1 MPVEF
6 IGMIATQEASEVLP
20 PQGPLVD
27 ADFTARFAQVHEE
40 GGFDRI
46 LIGYGS
52 RWPDGWQVANHAV
65 RATERLKILLAHR
78 PGFVAPT
85 LTARQAVTFEHLT
98 GAGRLAL
105 HIITGGDEADQRR
118 EGDFL
123 SHDERYRRTAEY
135 MHALRLLWESPT
147 PVEFAGEFYRFED
160 AQLLVRPPGS
170 EGIPLFFG
178 GASAAAVDVGARFA
192 DVFMLWGEP
201 LAFAAERLGAIRA
214 AASAVG
220 RKMRFSLSVRPIL
233 APTEAAAWAR
243 AEDIAERALAQRQ
256 RFLGAR
262 GRRDNSSVGSARLL
276 EAAASA
282 DVHDTRL
289 WTRIAAITGAAGN
302 STALVGTPEQVAES
316 LLAYVDLG
324 FDTLLIRGFHP
335 FQDAIDYGREL
346 IPLVRSEVAR
356 RERDCHPEVRNPR
369 ASRGA
374 SRAPKDP
381 RAHTLRPAD
390 PSQSLS

>member
-1 MPVEF
+1 VSIEF

-20 PQGPLVD
+20 PGGPLVD
-27 ADFTARFAQVHEE
+27 PDFTARFARAHED
-40 GGFDRI
+40 GGFDRV

-118 EGDFL
+118 EGDYVG
-123 SHDERYRRTAEY
+123 HDERYRRTAEY
-135 MHALRLLWESPT
+135 LLLLRQLWQSSEPI
-147 PVEFAGEFYRFED
+147 EFSGEFYRVED
-160 AQLLVRPPGS
+160 AFLPVRPALES
-170 EGIPLFFG
+170 GIPIFFG
-178 GASAAAVDVGARFA
+178 GASDAALEVGARYA
-192 DVFMLWGEP
+192 DVYMLWGEP
-201 LAFAAERLGAIRA
+201 LAAAAERMMAIRA
-214 AASAVG
+214 AAAALG
-220 RKMRFSLSVRPIL
+220 RQLKFSLSVRPIL

-276 EAAASA
+276 EAAAEA
-282 DVHDTRL
+282 PVHDKRL

-324 FDTLLIRGFHP
+324 FETLLIRGFHP
-335 FQDAIDYGREL
+335 MQDAIDYGREL
-346 IPLVRSEVAR
+346 IPLVRAEVAR
-356 RERDCHPEVRNPR
+356 RAANRLTPVPGGSSP
-369 ASRGA
+369 AAPGA
-374 SRAPKDP
+374 
-381 RAHTLRPAD
+381 
-390 PSQSLS
+390 

>member
-27 ADFTARFAQVHEE
+27 ADFTARFAQVHED

-85 LTARQAVTFEHLT
+85 LTARQSATFEHLT

-118 EGDFL
+118 EGDFVG
-123 SHDERYRRTAEY
+123 HDERYRRTAEY
-135 MHALRLLWESPT
+135 MQVLRALWTSAEPID
-147 PVEFAGEFYRFED
+147 FAGEFYRVED
-160 AQLLVRPPGS
+160 ALLAVKPLD
-170 EGIPLFFG
+170 GIPLFFG
-178 GASAAAVDVGARFA
+178 GASDAALDVGARYA

-201 LAFAAERLGAIRA
+201 LAFAADRLTSIRA
-214 AASAVG
+214 TAAALG
-220 RKMRFSLSVRPIL
+220 RDLRFSLSVRPIL
-233 APTEAAAWAR
+233 APTESAAWAR

-262 GRRDNSSVGSARLL
+262 GRRDNSSVGSERLL
-276 EAAASA
+276 AAAA
-282 DVHDTRL
+282 EAEVHDARL

-356 RERDCHPEVRNPR
+356 RDLTPVTGV
-369 ASRGA
+369 SRPGSPGA
-374 SRAPKDP
+374 
-381 RAHTLRPAD
+381 
-390 PSQSLS
+390 

>member
-6 IGMIATQEASEVLP
+6 IGMIATQEASEVMAP
-20 PQGPLVD
+20 AGPLID
-27 ADFTARFAQVHEE
+27 AEFTARFARAHED

-105 HIITGGDEADQRR
+105 HMITGGDEADQRR
-118 EGDFL
+118 EGDYL

-135 MHALRLLWESPT
+135 LHIVRHLWTSREPLD
-147 PVEFAGEFYRFED
+147 FDGEFYKVED
-160 AQLLVRPPGS
+160 ALVLVPPLS
-170 EGIPLFFG
+170 PAGIPIFFG
-178 GASAAAVDVGARFA
+178 GASEAALDVGARYA

-201 LAFAAERLGAIRA
+201 LAQAGERLQAIRA
-214 AASAVG
+214 AAQALG
-220 RKMRFSLSVRPIL
+220 RQLRFSLSVRPIM

-243 AEDIAERALAQRQ
+243 AEAIAEQAIAQRD

-262 GRRDNSSVGSARLL
+262 GRRNNSSVGSARLL
-276 EAAASA
+276 EAAAQA

-289 WTRIAAITGAAGN
+289 WTKIAAITGAAGN
-302 STALVGTPEQVAES
+302 STALVGTPEQVAEA

-324 FDTLLIRGFHP
+324 FETLLIRGFTP
-335 FQDAIDYGREL
+335 LQDAIDYGREL
-346 IPLVRSEVAR
+346 IPLVRTEVAR
-356 RERDCHPEVRNPR
+356 HEAAVAQAPAR
-369 ASRGA
+369 A
-374 SRAPKDP
+374 
-381 RAHTLRPAD
+381 
-390 PSQSLS
+390 